1 MKNSA
6 PLYVLALAL
15 VVSAYLIGVNYS
27 YRYRHA
33 GTISVTGLA
42 EQDFTSD
49 LVVWQLQYSRKALT
63 IKEAY
68 ALLKEDEKTVKAY
81 LIANGI
87 KEAEISIEAVNTDEL
102 YDYENSSRIFKG
114 YELSQDIKIESK
126 ELAKVDNLSRKIT
139 ELLDKDINIS
149 SYSPSYYYSKLG
161 ELKHDL
167 LQKAAEDGK
176 LRATHIAES
185 GGEKLGKMKR
195 ANMGI
200 FQFTGRNSNE
210 DYSWG
215 GAFNTS
221 SKEKTASI
229 TVRMEFEID

>member
-1 MKNSA
+1 MKNSI

-15 VVSAYLIGVNYS
+15 VVAAYLIGVNYS

-42 EQDFTSD
+42 ELDFTSD
-49 LVVWQLQYSRKALT
+49 LVVWQLHYSRKAMT

-68 ALLKEDEKTVKAY
+68 ALLKDDEKTVRSY
-81 LIANGI
+81 LQANGI
-87 KEAEISIEAVNTDEL
+87 KDSEITVEAVNTNEL
-102 YDYENSSRIFKG
+102 YDYEDNSRVFRG

-126 ELAKVDNLSRKIT
+126 DLAKVDNLSKKIT

-167 LQKAAEDGK
+167 LQRASEDGK
-176 LRATHIAES
+176 IRATHIAES
-185 GGEKLGKMKR
+185 SGEKLGKLKK

-215 GAFNTS
+215 GAFNTD

-229 TVRMEFEID
+229 TVRMEFEIN

>member
-1 MKNSA
+1 MKNSI

-15 VVSAYLIGVNYS
+15 VISAYLIGSNYS
-27 YRYRHA
+27 YRYRNA
-33 GTISVTGLA
+33 GSISVTGLA
-42 EQDFTSD
+42 ELDFSSD

-68 ALLKEDEKTVKAY
+68 ALLKSDEKTVLAY
-81 LIANGI
+81 LKENGI
-87 KEAEISIEAVNTDEL
+87 KEAEISAEAVNTGEL
-102 YDYENSSRIFKG
+102 YDYEDNTRIFRG
-114 YELSQDIKIESK
+114 YELSQTIKIESK
-126 ELAKVDNLSRKIT
+126 DLARVDNLSKKVT

-149 SYSPSYYYSKLG
+149 SYAPAYYYTRLG
-161 ELKHDL
+161 ELKYDL
-167 LQKAAEDGK
+167 LKRASEDGK
-176 LRATHIAES
+176 TRAMHIAES
-185 GGEKLGKMKR
+185 SGEKLGALKK

-229 TVRMEFEID
+229 TVRMEFGIK